1 VRDDDARGFGSRVIV
16 ADEPVSALDVSV
28 QAQIVNLL
36 ADLRDEMKLA
46 MVFVSHDLG
55 VIRFLADRV
64 MVMYRG
70 RVVESGPTEAVLA
83 APLHPY
89 AQLLCDSARPIRAS
103 LLGAGGV
110 RADGAPVQGADG
122 LLPSQTLGCAF
133 APRCGW
139 AEPSCEQA
147 VPTLE
152 SVSPDRQMAC
162 PVRRG

>member
-1 VRDDDARGFGSRVIV
+1 
-16 ADEPVSALDVSV
+16 
-28 QAQIVNLL
+28 
-36 ADLRDEMKLA
+36 

-55 VIRFLADRV
+55 VIRFLADLV

-89 AQLLCDSARPIRAS
+89 VQLLCDSARAIRAS
-103 LLGAGGV
+103 SLGTGGVV
-110 RADGAPVQGADG
+110 RADGAPIQGADV
-122 LLPSQTLGCAF
+122 LLLSQTLGCAF
-133 APRCGW
+133 APRCRW
-139 AEPSCEQA
+139 AEPSCEEA

-152 SVSPDRQMAC
+152 SVSPDRQIAY